1 MRFPII
7 KNADQVLKA
16 IDGNHAFIVKRDE
29 ENDLLIIN
37 YVLNTPDTFPPF
49 GDDPVENERLAL
61 LRECRGI
68 TFRLSTGELISRPLH
83 KFFNI
88 GERRDVD
95 PEAIDFNKPH
105 RILTKLDGSM
115 LRPIMTKNGLRWG
128 TKMGVTDVAKI
139 AEEFINNNNT
149 QYNDFATWCIKSDL
163 TPIFEWCSLKQRIV
177 ISYSE
182 DNLILIAVRHNF
194 TGEYLNIHL

>member
-1 MRFPII
+1 MARFPVIR
-7 KNADQVLKA
+7 NADPVLKA
-16 IDGNHAFIVKRDE
+16 IDGNPAFIVKRDE
-29 ENDLLIIN
+29 DNDLLIVN

-49 GDDPVENERLAL
+49 GDDPVENERLAI

-68 TFRLSTGELISRPLH
+68 TFRLSTGDLLSRPLH

-88 GERRDVD
+88 GERRDTD
-95 PEAIDFNKPH
+95 PDMIDFSKPH

-115 LRPIMTKNGLRWG
+115 LRPIMTKTGLRWG
-128 TKMGVTDVAKI
+128 TKMGITDVAKI
-139 AEEFINNNNT
+139 AEEFISKNNK
-149 QYNDFATWCIKSDL
+149 YNDFALWCIENDL

-182 DNLILIAVRHNF
+182 DNLVLIAVRHTF
-194 TGEYLNIHL
+194 TGDYLDIYL